1 MVIEKSKKLTRTRK
15 PQIAHD
21 KKPIEANAYYTIREI
36 TSPDSPFWL
45 CSPATIFRAL
55 KSGAL
60 KPNYSG
66 RKVLLRGERIHA
78 WLSGEGGVA

>member
-1 MVIEKSKKLTRTRK
+1 MVIEKSKKLTRRRR
-15 PQIAHD
+15 PQIACD
-21 KKPIEANAYYTIREI
+21 KKPIAADAYYTIREV

-66 RKVLLRGERIHA
+66 RKVLLKGERIHA
-78 WLSGEGGVA
+78 WLSGEEVMA